1 MFKTLIQVG
10 GRAVGKHYI
19 VREGERFPVRTIVP
33 GARHEYR
40 VEVDDLS
47 TPSLATQSR
56 LEGVLDGYSDLL
68 EFETSHAKRTQSVAS
83 SRLRHSDGIQL
94 HRNNS
99 GSEGLELRVEF
110 DYPDGTYAGMSSFT
124 VKIK

>member
-10 GRAVGKHYI
+10 GRAVGEHYI
-19 VREGERFPVRTIVP
+19 AREGERFPVKTIVP
-33 GARHEYR
+33 GVRHEYR

-47 TPSLATQSR
+47 TPPLATQSR
-56 LEGVLDGYSDLL
+56 LEGILDGYADFLQ
-68 EFETSHAKRTQSVAS
+68 FETSHAKKTQSVAS
-83 SRLRHSDGIQL
+83 SRLRHSDGIEL
-94 HRNNS
+94 HRHAR

-110 DYPDGTYAGMSSFT
+110 DYPDGTYKGTSAFT

>member
-19 VREGERFPVRTIVP
+19 VRDGERFPVKTIVP

-56 LEGVLDGYSDLL
+56 LEGVLDGYADHL
-68 EFETSHAKRTQSVAS
+68 EFETTQAKRTQTVAS
-83 SRLRHSDGIQL
+83 SRLRHSDGIKL
-94 HRNNS
+94 HRHSS

-110 DYPDGTYAGMSSFT
+110 DYPDGTYSGTSGFT